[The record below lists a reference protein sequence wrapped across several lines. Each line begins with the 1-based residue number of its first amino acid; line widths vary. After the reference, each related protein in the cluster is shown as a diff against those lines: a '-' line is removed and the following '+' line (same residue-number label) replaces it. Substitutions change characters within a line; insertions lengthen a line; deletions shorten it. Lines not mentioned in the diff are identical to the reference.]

1 MGRDS
6 YSLQPGRKQQQ
17 GRKTY
22 TQTCTS
28 SAFIYSILSRCPL
41 SCDALNKQRM
51 LQNHNNTLFFSF
63 NLNTSSL
70 FSTSLVALMT
80 ACHVNTYNKLI
91 KFLLRGQ
98 KEKRQSLE
106 APKWKNHSIRC
117 HSSPLRC
124 RAVICPQMRCVE
136 HSQTESQ
143 SFVL

>member
-1 MGRDS
+1 
-6 YSLQPGRKQQQ
+6 
-17 GRKTY
+17 
-22 TQTCTS
+22 
-28 SAFIYSILSRCPL
+28 
-41 SCDALNKQRM
+41 M

-136 HSQTESQ
+136 HGKTESQ
-143 SFVL
+143 SFVCDGTLKHWGLLPMCIFRSSCRCEASLFLQTYYSWSEEHYL